1 MFDLPYHR
9 TGYILDVGEILNRR
23 STTIYL
29 RDLELELPWEDPGFC
44 WLPDPGTQN
53 YNAKAPG
60 KKLKGMR
67 MQPTT
72 PQYCFPCSDG
82 LEFPRDQV
90 LNHHLAEN
98 GKLTRRPMHGL
109 LLAIGGRM
117 PDSLRHGSLLEASL
131 ILRDVE
137 GNAYRHR
144 VSFWID
150 RTSGR
155 DQTED

>member
-1 MFDLPYHR
+1 
-9 TGYILDVGEILNRR
+9 
-23 STTIYL
+23 
-29 RDLELELPWEDPGFC
+29 
-44 WLPDPGTQN
+44 
-53 YNAKAPG
+53 
-60 KKLKGMR
+60 

-82 LEFPRDQV
+82 LEFPREQV

-117 PDSLRHGSLLEASL
+117 PDTLRHGSLLEAGL

-137 GNAYRHR
+137 AMHTDIRLAFGFTAERSRPNRR
-144 VSFWID
+144 V
-150 RTSGR
+150 RT
-155 DQTED
+155 